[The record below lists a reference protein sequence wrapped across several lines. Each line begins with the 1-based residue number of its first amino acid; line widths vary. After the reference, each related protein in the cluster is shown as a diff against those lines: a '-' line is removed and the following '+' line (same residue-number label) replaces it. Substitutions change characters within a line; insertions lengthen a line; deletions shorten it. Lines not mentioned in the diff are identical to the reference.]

1 MSEETPKPPRH
12 RVARPDELTKDTFE
26 FIDAVDR
33 FKRTH
38 MISIVSNTQVLEILK
53 GLNYKFDVGKRD
65 ELAVYEEAV
74 DAYKE
79 RHSRLFPNWSEIFE
93 IVTELGYSR
102 SGRVA

>member
-1 MSEETPKPPRH
+1 MSEDTPKPPRH

-38 MISIVSNTQVLEILK
+38 MISIVSNSQVLEILR
-53 GLNYKFDVGKRD
+53 GLGYEFDVGKRD
-65 ELAVYEEAV
+65 ELTVYEASV
-74 DAYKE
+74 AAYKAQ
-79 RHSRLFPNWSEIFE
+79 HSRLFPNWSEIFE
-93 IVTELGYSR
+93 IVTELGYTR

>member
-1 MSEETPKPPRH
+1 MSEDTPKPVRH

-53 GLNYKFDVGKRD
+53 GLGYEFDTGKRD
-65 ELAVYEEAV
+65 ELTVYEEAV
-74 DAYKE
+74 DAYKAK
-79 RHSRLFPNWSEIFE
+79 HSRLFPNWSEIFE
-93 IVTELGYSR
+93 IVAEVGYTR